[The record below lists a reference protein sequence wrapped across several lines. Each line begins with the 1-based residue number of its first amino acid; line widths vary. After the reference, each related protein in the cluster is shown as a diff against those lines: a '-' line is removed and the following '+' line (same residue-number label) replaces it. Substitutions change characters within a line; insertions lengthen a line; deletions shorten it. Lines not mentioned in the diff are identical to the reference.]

1 MAVFKHLFSCTTLL
15 AATLVQAQTTAP
27 QFDIYLADLHQQKI
41 SNIKK
46 VNNKAGYQNQ
56 PAFSG
61 DGRFLYWTSEQKAAD
76 NSQMDIASLNIE
88 SGVSGL
94 YRATPLSEFSP
105 TVLPDGALSAVVVE
119 ADGTQRLW
127 RVPATGEAKALF
139 AEPSGVG
146 YHAWGPER
154 DLLLF
159 ILGKDEADHQIAY
172 RSKNGDLQTLAK
184 NIGRALAWRPDSH
197 QGYFT
202 EKHGDRLSLSWFD
215 TVSKT
220 LKSKQLLLPETGQD
234 LRWFNKDTLL
244 VSAGQT
250 IYSWQP
256 GTAAWQPW
264 LDLSKSCH
272 GTVSRFSISQN
283 QQKLAF
289 VCQASALK

>member
-1 MAVFKHLFSCTTLL
+1 MKLTIKLLIAV
-15 AATLVQAQTTAP
+15 
-27 QFDIYLADLHQQKI
+27 
-41 SNIKK
+41 
-46 VNNKAGYQNQ
+46 
-56 PAFSG
+56 
-61 DGRFLYWTSEQKAAD
+61 
-76 NSQMDIASLNIE
+76 
-88 SGVSGL
+88 
-94 YRATPLSEFSP
+94 
-105 TVLPDGALSAVVVE
+105 
-119 ADGTQRLW
+119 
-127 RVPATGEAKALF
+127 
-139 AEPSGVG
+139 
-146 YHAWGPER
+146 
-154 DLLLF
+154 
-159 ILGKDEADHQIAY
+159 
-172 RSKNGDLQTLAK
+172 KNGELQTLAK

-234 LRWFNKDTLL
+234 LRWYNKDTLL

-264 LDLSKSCH
+264 LDLSKSCN

-289 VCQASALK
+289 VCQATALE